1 MREAALMAERYAGD
15 ISPQTAWEILTDDPG
30 AVLID
35 VRTDAEWKYVGTP
48 DLSDLGKRPLK
59 ISWKHFPEMRVNE
72 RFVEQVQD
80 AGVEKQDTVV
90 LLCRSGQR
98 SAEAAASLTES
109 GFLRCYN
116 VEEGFEG
123 GKDEEGRRG
132 VLEGWKARELP
143 WVQD

>member
-1 MREAALMAERYAGD
+1 MAERYAGD

-48 DLSDLGKRPLK
+48 DLSGLGKRPLK
-59 ISWKHFPEMRVNE
+59 ISWKQFPEMRVNE
-72 RFVEQVQD
+72 SFVEQV
-80 AGVEKQDTVV
+80 AGAGLGAQDTIV

-98 SAEAAASLTES
+98 SAEAAAILTQS

-116 VEEGFEG
+116 IDEGFEG

-132 VLEGWKARELP
+132 SLEGWKVRGLP